1 MKNAFIHRS
10 ASVKVPILLVPLWKR
25 SPSCFRVIQS
35 RLLSSVSDTLA
46 CLMLWVWPIDFQY
59 HYQAAAIGYSF
70 VGCENGDG
78 FHGWVTVQTFKS
90 VSLNHDRTDNKKPSC
105 R

>member
-1 MKNAFIHRS
+1 MKKAFIRRS

-35 RLLSSVSDTLA
+35 RLLSSLSDTLT

-59 HYQAAAIGYSF
+59 HYQAAAIGYS
-70 VGCENGDG
+70 GDG
-78 FHGWVTVQTFKS
+78 FYGWVTVQTFKS
-90 VSLNHDRTDNKKPSC
+90 VSLNHDGTDNKKPSC